1 MNYSIQKLKEK
12 INYYERNKIKTLQGY
27 SFHNENGLCMF
38 ITWGESR
45 RDYMI
50 KTLFND

>member
-12 INYYERNKIKTLQGY
+12 IKYYENNKIKILQGY

-38 ITWGESR
+38 ITWVKVVE
-45 RDYMI
+45 I
-50 KTLFND
+50 I